1 MSPGSYSTRCLRVC
15 TLGAGQSVYVDMIQ
29 SLLAS
34 LPQAPSQAWGPEA
47 RTTRFPIP
55 ARGEKLAPA
64 RKPWWEWAASSHLE
78 SKVGQGF
85 PSEATRG
92 PLDVRRTASKP
103 PVSGH
108 VDPGAEIPDRTSPPK
123 LLCSAAGVE
132 GQQSGQ
138 APRPSRQRGHV
149 AGQRLAQ
156 DTQDHQLNGGG
167 HATSTFGKSL
177 RKIPPHTQ
185 ETNAEADFDIKC
197 CV

>member
-15 TLGAGQSVYVDMIQ
+15 TLGAGQSVYVDIIQ

-138 APRPSRQRGHV
+138 APQTLPSARSRGRSE
-149 AGQRLAQ
+149 AG
-156 DTQDHQLNGGG
+156 TG
-167 HATSTFGKSL
+167 HTGPPAERRRTRNFDVREVFAENS
-177 RKIPPHTQ
+177 PPHPR
-185 ETNAEADFDIKC
+185 DKC
-197 CV
+197 